1 MSSTFVAQASAAI
14 ALFST
19 QTIAFAPS
27 HTSLLSR
34 QHEIIS
40 QAPSSSS
47 ALNMESCG
55 FGKIDIDENA
65 PRSLPPFEAW
75 CAENGVQKMDG
86 VELYSEDGVDYQA
99 VTTVDIPAGS
109 TVMYIPAQL
118 CLHSSTVGEELCAM
132 SPTVQQAAD
141 QLQKIGSGNSIPD
154 FYLFLKLLI
163 EYEKEDQSDYF
174 PFLDSLPRLYFN
186 AASMTDFC
194 YECLPP
200 LVFSLSRMERVKL
213 ENFQNVLQKVDLVS
227 AFNKQNLP
235 LLKWCFNAVYTR
247 AYADKEG
254 QGSDVTLTP
263 MADMFNHGTDT
274 EVEVYFDEGGNAMAY
289 TTVDVPANS
298 PLRISYGCPT
308 NPSFLFARYG
318 FMDDSSPAT
327 FCKMMDIPKT
337 PENVNMG
344 MDFSKMLFYH
354 DTGDISQEVMDVV
367 LYAKVLAN
375 IKYSPETGDV
385 KQQFYDAHM
394 NGDEAT
400 KAAIHE
406 AYRYETIM
414 AIKKHVDTFMD
425 QLIALEEKSAGKSFE
440 EHPRLPVILHHNQFV
455 KETFSKVQQNLDNAV
470 AEMGGPANGDG
481 GWGGDEWNG
490 GEWPAEEYN
499 QEYAYM
505 E

>member
-1 MSSTFVAQASAAI
+1 M
-14 ALFST
+14 
-19 QTIAFAPS
+19 
-27 HTSLLSR
+27 
-34 QHEIIS
+34 
-40 QAPSSSS
+40 
-47 ALNMESCG
+47 NMESCG
-55 FGKIDIDENA
+55 FGKVDIDENA
-65 PRSLPPFEAW
+65 PRSLPPFESW

-86 VELYSEDGVDYQA
+86 IELYSEDGLDYQA

-109 TVMYIPAQL
+109 TVMYIPASL
-118 CLHSSTVGEELCAM
+118 CLHSSTVGQELCAM

-141 QLQKIGSGNSIPD
+141 QLAKIGSGNSIPD
-154 FYLFLKLLI
+154 FYLFVKLLM
-163 EYEKEDQSDYF
+163 EYEAEDRSFYF
-174 PFLDSLPRLYFN
+174 PYLDSFPRLYFN

-213 ENFQNVLQKVDLVS
+213 ENFQKVLQKVDLIS
-227 AFNKQNLP
+227 AFNKQNTP
-235 LLKWCFNAVYTR
+235 LLRWAFNAVYTR

-367 LYAKVLAN
+367 LYAKVLTLV
-375 IKYSPETGDV
+375 KYSPELGDV

-414 AIKKHVDTFMD
+414 AIKKHVDTFLE
-425 QLIALEEKSAGKSFE
+425 QLIALEKKSDGKSFE

-455 KETFSKVQQNLDNAV
+455 KETFSKVKANLDAAA
-470 AEMGGPANGDG
+470 AEMGGPMNYG
-481 GWGGDEWNG
+481 GGGDEWNG
-490 GEWPAEEYN
+490 GDWPAEEYSD
-499 QEYAYM
+499 QYAYM